1 VSLFDWVVSVSPHPV
16 RRALYRTAR
25 SGEFGYLESF
35 RAVENAGG
43 YCLRSFD
50 EHKAI
55 FVHVPKAA
63 GVSVCR
69 SLFGNLAGGHATI
82 AQYQVVFDP
91 AELRRYF
98 KFTFV
103 RDPWDRIHS
112 AYHFL
117 IRGGFGE
124 HDARWARENIGA
136 FANFDDFVKRWV
148 NEDNVE
154 SWVHFRP
161 QHRFICLPG
170 RSTPAVDFVG
180 RFENLEEDYE
190 VVRAHIPGAGPLRHE
205 NRTGRRPDL
214 REDYSEESR
223 AIVAR
228 VYRRDIDL
236 LGY

>member
-1 VSLFDWVVSVSPHPV
+1 MSLFDWVVSVAPHHV
-16 RRALYRTAR
+16 RRRLYRTAH
-25 SGEFGYLESF
+25 SWEFEYFESF
-35 RAVENAGG
+35 RKVENEDG

-50 EHKAI
+50 EHGVV

-63 GVSVCR
+63 GISVCR
-69 SLFGNLAGGHATI
+69 SLFGNLAGGHTTI
-82 AQYQVVFDP
+82 AQYQVIFHP
-91 AELRRYF
+91 AEFDRYF

-117 IRGGFGE
+117 MRGGFGE
-124 HDARWARENIGA
+124 LDACWARENLGG

-148 NEDNVE
+148 NEKNIE

-161 QHRFICLPG
+161 QHRFVCLPG
-170 RSTPAVDFVG
+170 RPTPAVDFVG

-190 VVRAHIPGAGPLRHE
+190 FVRARIPGAGPLRHE
-205 NRTGRRPDL
+205 NRTERPDF
-214 REDYSEESR
+214 RDDYSEESR

-228 VYRRDIDL
+228 VYRRDIDMF
-236 LGY
+236 GY